1 LLLCSIFKR
10 QRRENIC
17 RNYGYLKNK
26 PCRGEIFVNILY
38 IAVFKRLEN
47 ILQDT
52 NDQKYL
58 NFFQKVTMEFFNNN
72 RTLLIINPN
81 AGMSR
86 LAFLRRNLCK
96 YRNELDYTTFGDIN
110 AFRAFMKTNI
120 GNYDVFIAVGGDG
133 TVNSLASELNGTG
146 KILGV
151 LPIGSGNG
159 FAREMGFRKDI
170 ESLVECIRKKDPID
184 IDVLCVNQRLCI
196 NVAGIGLDSFVAHDF
211 QGLGRRGFW
220 NYVRTSLKVAAF
232 IKPTRVKLKIQ
243 GDEFDEDIFM
253 LSIANTRQFGNNALI
268 VPQAKPN
275 DGIFD
280 IALARPFPGILF
292 PFFVIRMMTGTLR
305 ESKYLKY
312 LSTEGPV
319 TISSD
324 ENRFH
329 VDGEPL
335 IINEPV
341 TVSMS
346 KGSLKVL
353 KTKHIRW
360 S

>member
-1 LLLCSIFKR
+1 MFHK
-10 QRRENIC
+10 
-17 RNYGYLKNK
+17 
-26 PCRGEIFVNILY
+26 
-38 IAVFKRLEN
+38 
-47 ILQDT
+47 
-52 NDQKYL
+52 KYL
-58 NFFQKVTMEFFNNN
+58 NFFLKDTMQFFNNN
-72 RTLLIINPN
+72 RTILIINPN

-96 YRNELDYTTFGDIN
+96 YRNELDYTTFADLN

-120 GNYDVFIAVGGDG
+120 EKYDVFIAVGGDG
-133 TVNSLASELNGTG
+133 TVNSLASELRGTG

-184 IDVLCVNQRLCI
+184 IDVLCVNNRLCI

-211 QGLGRRGFW
+211 QGLERRGFW

-232 IKPTRVKLKIQ
+232 IKPTRVKLKMPEGEI
-243 GDEFDEDIFM
+243 EEDIFL

-268 VPQAKPN
+268 APQAKPN
-275 DGIFD
+275 DGIFN
-280 IALARPFPGILF
+280 IALAKPFPGILF

-312 LSTEGPV
+312 HITEGPV
-319 TISSD
+319 TLSS
-324 ENRFH
+324 EEKRYH

-335 IINEPV
+335 IINDPV
-341 TVSMS
+341 TVSIS
-346 KGSLKVL
+346 RGSLRVL